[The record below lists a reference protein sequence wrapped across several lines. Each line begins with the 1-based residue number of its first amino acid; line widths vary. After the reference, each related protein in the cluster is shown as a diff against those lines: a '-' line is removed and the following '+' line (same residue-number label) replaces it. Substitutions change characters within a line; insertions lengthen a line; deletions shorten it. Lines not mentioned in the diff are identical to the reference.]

1 MDISVTD
8 VREATKK
15 IEAWLKDVVTN
26 PPKHQLAI
34 VTGALLNGTNTVT
47 NQHRF
52 GYIGQGMT
60 NLVAGIG
67 AVENAITNLGGDLS
81 DLGAGFSR
89 FNSAAVREMNA
100 VLDELKNP
108 NIEGIP
114 IHADNELE
122 TSTNDV
128 AQKLYIR
135 ETSASKEYAMD
146 NSVPKPKTWTIR
158 GYLMSNPYGTP
169 LESQLI
175 IKPTLLAQRKLLQWF
190 MDSRRP
196 VWYKTHDNRFYK
208 VLVTMFESQYTV
220 QSLNSLSVNIQLTE
234 FKALELKSEMSNVDI
249 MSEVVA

>member
-8 VREATKK
+8 IQEAAKK
-15 IEAWLKDVVTN
+15 VSTWLKDVVTN

-67 AVENAITNLGGDLS
+67 AVENAITNFGGGLS
-81 DLGAGFSR
+81 SI
-89 FNSAAVREMNA
+89 NSSAVREMNA

-114 IHADNELE
+114 IHADSELE
-122 TSTNDV
+122 TSSNDV

-158 GYLMSNPYGTP
+158 GHLMSNPRGTP
-169 LESQLI
+169 LESKLI
-175 IKPTLLAQRKLLQWF
+175 IKPTLLAQRELLQWF

-196 VWYKTHDNRFYK
+196 VWYKTHDNRFYR
-208 VLVTMFESQYTV
+208 VLITMFESQYTV

-249 MSEVVA
+249 MSEVVS